1 MEKIIVGKIEHHD
14 VLYLPEKDLV
24 YCKNTV
30 FPYKLMEEHLIKSS
44 LDKIKIKEDFVI
56 TKHGNSIKLSC
67 LNTTLNNIKNIN
79 KNIKKWQKKI

>member
-1 MEKIIVGKIEHHD
+1 MKKIIVGKIEHHD

-44 LDKIKIKEDFVI
+44 CDRIKIKEDFII
-56 TKHGNSIKLSC
+56 TKQQSSIKLSC
-67 LNTTLNNIKNIN
+67 LNTTSSNIININ
-79 KNIKKWQKKI
+79 KNIKRWRNKI